1 MSDIIVKFQPQGE
14 RRLIEAINKLQ
25 RATGAHTTTI
35 VKNTVE
41 TKKNEKAQKGLVRN
55 TRLLDNSFAT
65 LRSNLLLVNFALSLG
80 AVQLQKF
87 AQQAAI
93 LGSMETAFV
102 SLSGGTDLAS
112 DAINKLREATNN
124 TMSDFDLFQQA
135 NNAMIL
141 GVTNNADEMATLF
154 DMAQRLGRAMGLD
167 TKRSVQSLV
176 EGLGR
181 QSRQMLDNIGITV
194 SAEEAY
200 KKYAQA
206 NDLLASALTDAEK
219 KQAFM
224 NEVLEKGSSAVEK
237 FGPEILS
244 VQDSYDQLEAATVN
258 LNSRIGE
265 VINDGFL
272 PLVKASTDFINSI
285 DTEKI
290 RLMVELLISAV
301 SVFIAYKA
309 QIALA
314 AIGTRLLA
322 AAKIALVA
330 SVGGLTFAF
339 RTFFTVL
346 LAGFGPIA
354 LFTTLIGGATFAL
367 LRYRGTFKPSAK
379 EAVELNQKIG
389 RLNQTIENT
398 DATKATKTLDEFL
411 QKLIEGNSI
420 LSISAKSFNIDLINA
435 VKTFFAE
442 RSKIMKE
449 FENDDLFSSAGL
461 VVLEQQF
468 KELLGVES
476 DFFNKFLQDSSLLNL
491 TTMGLITTE
500 EDFLAVLEVM
510 VDKNS
515 KLNDELVLQ
524 IIKERSLNK
533 EIKEKSSNML
543 DFTKHVGESDNQ
555 TVSFLETQKLLT
567 QEFLNSDLA
576 QEQFLNSMIEI
587 AREMASLGLLN
598 EQQLIGLGLLEE
610 KYADLVFAQDSAGDS
625 AVENSIKFTD
635 ALATNLSNVGAIA
648 SAFADIEKMSGA
660 SARRVANIQHIAA
673 ISNTASAATQVL
685 ADDNLGTTGKFLA
698 MAAVIA
704 AGTAQ
709 VMTIE
714 NSLKKLGGSGSSSS
728 VGTGAPVG
736 SFEHGGYVGGQRHSQ
751 GGTIIEAEQGE
762 FVMSRN
768 AVESIGLETLNQM
781 NQGGSTGNIVV
792 NVSGNVMTQDFV
804 EGELAEAIKEA
815 ARRGSDFGLS

>member
-41 TKKNEKAQKGLVRN
+41 TKKNENAQKGLVRN

-80 AVQLQKF
+80 VVQLQKF

-93 LGSMETAFV
+93 LGSMERAFV

-112 DAINKLREATNN
+112 DALNKLQEATNN

-135 NNAMIL
+135 NNALIL
-141 GVTNNADEMATLF
+141 GVTDNADEMASLF
-154 DMAQRLGRAMGLD
+154 DMAQRLGRAMGVD
-167 TKRSVQSLV
+167 TKRSVESLIT
-176 EGLGR
+176 GIGR
-181 QSRQMLDNIGITV
+181 QSRMMLDNIGIQV
-194 SAEEAY
+194 RAEDAY
-200 KKYAQA
+200 IKYAKA
-206 NDLLASALTDAEK
+206 NNLVASSLTDAQK

-224 NEVLEKGSSAVEK
+224 NEALAQGQAAVDQ

-244 VQDSYDQLEAATVN
+244 VQDSYDQLEAATIN
-258 LNSRIGE
+258 LNSRLGE

-272 PLVKASTDFINSI
+272 PAVQATTDFINSLN
-285 DTEKI
+285 TERI
-290 RLMVELLISAV
+290 RVIVEALISLV
-301 SVFIAYKA
+301 SVFVAYKA

-314 AIGTRLLA
+314 AAGTYVLN
-322 AAKIALVA
+322 AAKIALV
-330 SVGGLTFAF
+330 SSIGGVTFAF

-354 LFTTLIGGATFAL
+354 LFTTLVGGATFAL
-367 LRYRGTFKPSAK
+367 LRYRGTFAPSAK

-389 RLNQTIENT
+389 RLNKTIEST
-398 DATKATKTLDEFL
+398 DATGATKTLDEYL
-411 QKLIEGNSI
+411 QKLIEGNNI
-420 LSISAKSFNIDLINA
+420 LSITVKSFD
-435 VKTFFAE
+435 T
-442 RSKIMKE
+442 
-449 FENDDLFSSAGL
+449 D
-461 VVLEQQF
+461 VLEEF
-468 KELLGVES
+468 KKGLDKLFKDFSAAAFREEIKKSLGVTD
-476 DFFNKFLQDSSLLNL
+476 DFFNKFLKRGPLVNSVTDGIIKTQ
-491 TTMGLITTE
+491 E
-500 EDFLAVLEVM
+500 EFIAVLEIM

-515 KLNDELVLQ
+515 KLDLQ
-524 IIKERSLNK
+524 LIEQIVKETRLNK
-533 EIKEKSSNML
+533 QIKEKSKNYKDLSDSMF
-543 DFTKHVGESDNQ
+543 DFSIHTGESDNQ

-567 QEFLNSDLA
+567 QEFLNSDAA
-576 QEQFLNSMIEI
+576 QEQFLDSMLEI

-598 EQQLIGLGLLEE
+598 EDQIIGLGLLEE
-610 KYADLVFAQDSAGDS
+610 KYADLVFAQDTAGDS
-625 AVENSIKFTD
+625 AVENSVKFTD

-660 SARRVANIQHIAA
+660 SARKVANIQHIAA
-673 ISNTASAATQVL
+673 ISNTAAAATQVL
-685 ADDNLGTTGKFLA
+685 ADEKLGIFGKILA
-698 MAAVIA
+698 MTAVIA

-714 NSLKKLGGSGSSSS
+714 NSLRQLGGSASG
-728 VGTGAPVG
+728 GASG
-736 SFEHGGYVGGQRHSQ
+736 SFEQGGLVGGQRHSQ

-768 AVESIGLETLNQM
+768 AVQSIGLETLNQM
-781 NQGGSTGNIVV
+781 NQGGSTGNVV
-792 NVSGNVMTQDFV
+792 INVSGYVMTQDFV
-804 EGELAEAIKEA
+804 EGELAESIKEA
-815 ARRGSDFGLS
+815 VRRGSDFGLS